1 MPRRAAWAGLQ
12 LLLLVAAVPL
22 QTLIVQWSGNN
33 AFQRLH
39 AMRWLTEE
47 LGGLQQRLL
56 RPVPWLSWARGL
68 VRQART
74 ALGEE
79 EEEDAMGECAAL
91 EVLRLEEIDGHFASD
106 PAPAR
111 RLHRRH
117 HRLGRAHT
125 RTPRLDAALTPW
137 EGESPRGPPLPR
149 ARVGEERRHL
159 RAAGRH
165 RRPQRGAG
173 HPRGAGRLLPGV
185 RRRAV
190 RREALAARTLPPRLM
205 ATAVMMA
212 AVTTTETTAVTPNT
226 VAVAR

>member
-56 RPVPWLSWARGL
+56 RPVPWLAWARGF
-68 VRQART
+68 VRHART

-91 EVLRLEEIDGHFASD
+91 EVLRLEEIDGHFATSVSV
-106 PAPAR
+106 R
-111 RLHRRH
+111 
-117 HRLGRAHT
+117 
-125 RTPRLDAALTPW
+125 
-137 EGESPRGPPLPR
+137 SPRPPR
-149 ARVGEERRHL
+149 VSFRVGQVI
-159 RAAGRH
+159 RH
-165 RRPQRGAG
+165 RHAGFTGVIIGWDARTRAPHDWMQRS
-173 HPRGAGRLLPGV
+173 HRGKASL
-185 RRRAV
+185 
-190 RREALAARTLPPRLM
+190 REAPHYRVLVSGRD
-205 ATAVMMA
+205 
-212 AVTTTETTAVTPNT
+212 AVTYVPQDDIAVLNGVQVTHEELG
-226 VAVAR
+226 VYFRAFDGAQYVARPWLRELYPHD